1 MAACSRTRAATAA
14 ACPAVME
21 SRNTEPATKVAPQPV
36 PFGTSPALAFTNDA
50 HGMRWTLEAV
60 ARAKSGE
67 RCSRSDASSAG
78 VFSSPFI
85 SMVSADPRKS
95 SEVNAEVALLIRA
108 CQIDMTS
115 LSAV

>member
-1 MAACSRTRAATAA
+1 MAACSRTHAATVA

-36 PFGTSPALAFTNDA
+36 LFGTYLALESRFPRSALALTNDA

-60 ARAKSGE
+60 ARARSGE
-67 RCSRSDASSAG
+67 RCSRSAASSAG

-85 SMVSADPRKS
+85 SKVSADPSKS
-95 SEVNAEVALLIRA
+95 SEVNAEVALLIRS
-108 CQIDMTS
+108 I
-115 LSAV
+115 